1 MILKTDY
8 DVIIFF
14 HKLHLNIYMLYTHMY
29 TNTYTQIYVY
39 IQIYIYIY
47 MYFCIQIKFVKWKLE
62 NASCPRSVAFTVC
75 CEELNSQRPELV
87 GLDPLAAVVAPGLAA
102 HLVV

>member
-1 MILKTDY
+1 MKPLIDY
-8 DVIIFF
+8 EWY
-14 HKLHLNIYMLYTHMY
+14 IYIY
-29 TNTYTQIYVY
+29 NTYFFCTPAFKHTRCV
-39 IQIYIYIY
+39 YIYIY
-47 MYFCIQIKFVKWKLE
+47 MYISLYIYIYLHAVKWKLRPLHPLHQLL
-62 NASCPRSVAFTVC
+62 NSS